1 MRTFLCLLS
10 VFFFSASYT
19 IFTREKR
26 CLKQQLK
33 NTSIFVNPP
42 PTSKIV
48 STKERRRKKKN
59 HKQEF
64 HIDRVPLN
72 NFQRAPLPVVP
83 FDFVFSEYLQR
94 VPPRTKGIHQL
105 RSLF

>member
-10 VFFFSASYT
+10 AFFFLAFYT

-48 STKERRRKKKN
+48 STKERRRQKKN
-59 HKQEF
+59 
-64 HIDRVPLN
+64 IN
-72 NFQRAPLPVVP
+72 
-83 FDFVFSEYLQR
+83 
-94 VPPRTKGIHQL
+94 
-105 RSLF
+105 RSFTLTESL